1 MQGLSLKPFSWHKLA
16 MDKFDEAK
24 IERIRDNLD
33 KPLVIIGLMG
43 AGKTRIGK
51 QLASTIGL
59 DFYDSDDEIEQAAGM
74 PVSEIFE
81 RFGEAY
87 FRDGERRV
95 IERLVDESYDA
106 SSHYVIATGGGA
118 IMTQETQELLLSKT
132 HLVWVRADIDV
143 MVERTARRDTRPL
156 LKNGDPR
163 EILTTLMN
171 KRYPVY
177 EKADIVVESHNGPVE
192 AVMNQALD
200 KIYNFLRYDN
210 RQTG

>member
-1 MQGLSLKPFSWHKLA
+1 MQGLSLKPFSWHKHA

-51 QLASTIGL
+51 QLASSIGL

>member
-1 MQGLSLKPFSWHKLA
+1 QGLSLKPFSWHKLA

-51 QLASTIGL
+51 QLASSIGL

-118 IMTQETQELLLSKT
+118 IMTQETQDLLLSKT

>member
-33 KPLVIIGLMG
+33 KPLVIVGLMG

-51 QLASTIGL
+51 QLASTISL

-81 RFGEAY
+81 RFGEEY

-95 IERLVDESYDA
+95 IERLVEESYAA

-118 IMTQETQELLLSKT
+118 IMTQDTQDLLLSRT
-132 HLVWVRADIDV
+132 HLVWVRADLDV

>member
-1 MQGLSLKPFSWHKLA
+1 

-51 QLASTIGL
+51 QLASSIGL

-132 HLVWVRADIDV
+132 HLVWVRADIGV

>member
-51 QLASTIGL
+51 QLASSIGL

-118 IMTQETQELLLSKT
+118 IMTQETQDLLLSKT

>member
-51 QLASTIGL
+51 QLASSIGL

>member
-24 IERIRDNLD
+24 IERIKDSLD

-51 QLASTIGL
+51 QLASAIGL
-59 DFYDSDDEIEQAAGM
+59 PFFDSDDEIEQAAGM

-81 RFGEAY
+81 RFGEEY

-95 IERLVDESYDA
+95 IERLVDESYA
-106 SSHYVIATGGGA
+106 APSHYVIATGGGA
-118 IMTQETQELLLSKT
+118 IMTQDTQDLLLAKT

>member
-1 MQGLSLKPFSWHKLA
+1 

-51 QLASTIGL
+51 QLASSIGL

-118 IMTQETQELLLSKT
+118 IMTQETQDLLLSKT

>member
-24 IERIRDNLD
+24 IERIKESLD
-33 KPLVIIGLMG
+33 KPLVIVGLMG
-43 AGKTRIGK
+43 AGKTRIGR
-51 QLASTIGL
+51 QLASTMGL
-59 DFYDSDDEIEQAAGM
+59 NFYDSDDEIEQAAGM

-81 RFGEAY
+81 RFGEDY

-95 IERLVDESYDA
+95 IERLVDESYAA

-118 IMTQETQELLLSKT
+118 IMTKETQDLLLAKT

-156 LKNGDPR
+156 LKSGDPR

>member
-1 MQGLSLKPFSWHKLA
+1 

>member
-51 QLASTIGL
+51 QLASSIGL

-118 IMTQETQELLLSKT
+118 IMTKETQDLLLAKT

-156 LKNGDPR
+156 LKSGDPR

>member
-1 MQGLSLKPFSWHKLA
+1 

-51 QLASTIGL
+51 QLASSIGL